1 MKRTGLRSRPKR
13 KPSIERVLARDFRA
27 AVLAKGP
34 CICGARPIDP
44 HHVCYQQHLRAG
56 GHPLWDPR
64 DGMPLCRSCHDS
76 HHNGSRRIPCSRLPD
91 EALEFAFEILG
102 AYASDYLARRYA
114 DVGSDGRVAVLLEAS
129 WEGRAA

>member
-1 MKRTGLRSRPKR
+1 VKRTGLRSRPKR

-34 CICGARPIDP
+34 CLMCCARATDP
-44 HHVCYQQHLRAG
+44 HHVVYQQHLRG
-56 GHPLWDPR
+56 EHPLWDPR
-64 DGMPLCRSCHDS
+64 DGVPLCRHCHEA
-76 HHNGSRRIPCSRLPD
+76 HHNGSRRIPCVKLPD
-91 EALEFAFEILG
+91 AALEFAFRVLG

-114 DVGSDGRVAVLLEAS
+114 DVGKDGRVDILLEAA